1 MDSSV
6 KNLIYEREILSIGET
21 IINISLIS
29 VNYDFENYYLETTN
43 RRYSLKINKKSVDQ
57 CSVINRMYNDI
68 KFNPL
73 TSREIYYSDPE
84 ILLMEYFQAESSD
97 MRFLNQHIFGESIA
111 KFHTKR
117 ESYYGYGYDT
127 YIGSLLQENKM
138 SQSWKKFYLNQRFDC
153 LLGKMK
159 ETLSINP
166 ELNDKILIVRDYID
180 RNLSEP
186 SKSTLIHGDIWS
198 GNILVDNDRNLKI
211 IDPALFYADNEYEL
225 AYIYLN
231 GTFSRGFYDGYN
243 HNNPICNEE
252 SAYPANPDS
261 EYGWEKLFSERLY
274 LTYNRNWDM
283 KNKVA
288 RYHNIFGPLGAWNN
302 GKEKSP
308 AALCRKVAEAKN
320 GGSIE
325 IWGDG
330 EQTRSFLYIDECLEG
345 TTKLIRSESEGH

>member
-1 MDSSV
+1 MDSIV

-180 RNLSEP
+180 RNLCEP
-186 SKSTLIHGDIWS
+186 SKSTLIHGDVWS

-231 GTFSRGFYDGYN
+231 GTFSRGFYDSYN
-243 HNNPICNEE
+243 HNNPISNDFWPFKIYVYQIIPLMQYALLEGPIYLKE
-252 SAYPANPDS
+252 IEKILDFLIKR
-261 EYGWEKLFSERLY
+261 EKLKY
-274 LTYNRNWDM
+274 
-283 KNKVA
+283 
-288 RYHNIFGPLGAWNN
+288 
-302 GKEKSP
+302 
-308 AALCRKVAEAKN
+308 
-320 GGSIE
+320 
-325 IWGDG
+325 
-330 EQTRSFLYIDECLEG
+330 
-345 TTKLIRSESEGH
+345 